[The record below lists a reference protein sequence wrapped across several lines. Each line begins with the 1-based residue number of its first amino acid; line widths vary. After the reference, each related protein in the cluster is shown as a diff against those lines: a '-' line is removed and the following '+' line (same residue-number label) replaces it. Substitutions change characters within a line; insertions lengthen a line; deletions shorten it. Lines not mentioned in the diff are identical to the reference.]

1 MFLRHIKEFPYM
13 SLPVVGGLMA
23 LGLPAFSTLKLW
35 GKYAE
40 ADYNTIYE
48 TTYRRSNGSTYTT
61 IERGSLLPA
70 IVFFFIFAW
79 LMMLGFM
86 VLKVSSLLIASPLI
100 ILMSFCLPG
109 TFAALDKECIEVY
122 LSQNKEQKSWP
133 AIIFLALGGVLSF
146 YLTSEFSKIG
156 VVSSKGWGFLF
167 FFLPISVFIFF
178 AFIGPI
184 IVGIISTFHYYRRQE
199 GWNKLINLINIILFF
214 SLIISFSIYMNDYH
228 DRDKP
233 VKFDGKVINFN
244 KGSFDKYRWEPAR
257 WMTGNIE
264 GPKSWIAYYAESV
277 EYLLADGIISVKKLI
292 GVNSEKESTKKQID
306 NGLKARNLAR
316 LKITS
321 RPAANVQIVNADER
335 YDVPPGAYEV
345 RIEKEG
351 YFTHYEIYDV
361 KAGLFEKLITLKK
374 MTPTEQ
380 ENLTYQYDPLYIRV
394 RASYGVDAVVQV
406 INIKD
411 KYRHGMHVNPG
422 KYDIKVSA
430 KGYKTHRQIY
440 DVNDKPLDIIVH
452 LEMDR

>member
-1 MFLRHIKEFPYM
+1 MFLRHIKKFPYM

-23 LGLPAFSTLKLW
+23 LGLPAYSTLKTW
-35 GKYAE
+35 GKYAKT
-40 ADYNTIYE
+40 DSNTIYE

-61 IERGSLLPA
+61 TERGSLGPA

-122 LSQNKEQKSWP
+122 LSQKKEQKSWP
-133 AIIFLALGGVLSF
+133 AIVFLALGGGLSF

-167 FFLPISVFIFF
+167 FFLPISAFIFF

-184 IVGIISTFHYYRRQE
+184 IVGIISIFHYYHRQE

-214 SLIISFSIYMNDYH
+214 SLFISYNFYMNDYRA
-228 DRDKP
+228 RDKP

-244 KGSFDKYRWEPAR
+244 KGSFGESRWELAR

-264 GPKSWIAYYAESV
+264 GPKNWLAYYAGSV
-277 EYLLADGIISVKKLI
+277 EYVLADGIIWVKELFEVDGEEESKKKLI
-292 GVNSEKESTKKQID
+292 DKELKVKKM
-306 NGLKARNLAR
+306 AR
-316 LKITS
+316 LKVTS
-321 RPAANVQIVNADER
+321 RPTAKVQIVNADER
-335 YDVPPGAYEV
+335 YDVPPGMYEV

-374 MTPTEQ
+374 MTPAEQ
-380 ENLTYQYDPLYIRV
+380 ENPPYQYAPLYIRV
-394 RASYGVDAVVQV
+394 LASYGVDAVVQV
-406 INIKD
+406 MNINE

-440 DVNDKPLDIIVH
+440 EVKDKPLDIIVH